1 MVFVVPG
8 ISTQTSISAETAF
21 AVFGRGGKNADSD
34 TVTPWDTPTLY
45 YVRNANTGTQ
55 QMIGRAIR
63 LGADQFWGIDRKTAK
78 TVADTLP
85 LLDPPRAEKAIGII
99 SVDYY
104 DSNRSHIK
112 ALAFQ
117 AVGQQYAF
125 LPDSSAFSND
135 KRNVRDG
142 HYPIWGPLHFFAAA
156 SNGVPTSAAALA
168 FLSVVAGNVGTESI
182 SDKLLDAYIG
192 ASLVPNCAMMV
203 KRDAELGPLSALT
216 PRGQC
221 GCYFEKK
228 ATGKASPECAVCMT
242 SEDCTDKSR
251 PFCSHGFCE
260 PQ

>member
-1 MVFVVPG
+1 MTFVVPG
-8 ISTQTSISAETAF
+8 ISTQRSISAEAAF

-34 TVTPWDTPTLY
+34 AVTPWDNTSLY

-55 QMIGRAIR
+55 QMIGRAIH

-78 TVADTLP
+78 TLADTLP

-104 DSNRSHIK
+104 DANRTRLK

-117 AVGQQYAF
+117 ATGQRQAY
-125 LPDSSAFSND
+125 LPDSGPFATD

-142 HYPIWGPLHFFAAA
+142 HYPIWGPLHFFATAA
-156 SNGVPTSAAALA
+156 NGVPTSAAALA
-168 FLSVVAGNVGTESI
+168 FLNVVADNVSQESI
-182 SDKLLDAYIG
+182 SERLLDAYIG
-192 ASLVPNCAMMV
+192 ASLVPTCAMMV
-203 KRDAELGPLSALT
+203 TRDTELGPLSAFA

-221 GCYFEKK
+221 GCYFEQK
-228 ATGKASPECAVCMT
+228 ATGRSSADCSVCKT
-242 SEDCTDKSR
+242 SQDCTGKSR

-260 PQ
+260 AQ